1 MKIYFS
7 GPYSYGY
14 TNKKIVLIM
23 KLTVILIISAVL
35 SVNAGSLAQSKVTLH
50 VTNLPLDLVLKSIRK
65 QTGYNI
71 VIVSTDIDK
80 VKPVT
85 ANLREV
91 SLEAALAEVLENRPL
106 TYTVTG
112 KSIVVKER
120 TKAPTPMA
128 STGVSRQLKITGTVK
143 DELSS
148 PIPGVNVR
156 ISGRQGGAT
165 TDSQGNFS
173 IEVQP
178 TDSLEFTYIGYKKQ
192 VVSVRNRVDINIVM
206 EPEAGSLDEVAVVGF
221 GRQKKAS
228 LVGSQSTIR
237 PEELKLPVRDLTSAI
252 AGRLAGVVAY
262 QRGGAPG
269 SDGAD
274 IFIRGIA
281 TFASSPQT
289 PLLVVDGV
297 PDRSINN
304 IDPEDIESFTVL
316 KDASATAVYGTRG
329 ANGVIIIITKQG
341 KAGKPAINAEFN
353 QGVSKFTELPE
364 FLDGPSFMTLYNEGL
379 TMRGRTPLYTE
390 ERIAKHLSGEDP
402 DLYPN
407 VRWYDELFN
416 KYGNNNRAT
425 LNVRGGSED
434 ATYYISTGYYGE
446 VGMFKRDEV
455 QSYNSTLKLDRFNF
469 TSNVGVNITK
479 TTKLDLG
486 VNGFITNVNQPGF
499 GVNTLFDLATSSA
512 PHIIPTRYSNG
523 EWPQL
528 PGTLQSP
535 FMALTQSGV
544 TNTYSNTVRSNLR
557 VAQQLDM
564 ITSGLS
570 LSGLFAFDVNIT
582 NNLARRRT
590 IQTYYA
596 SGRDEAGN
604 LITSISRPGL
614 NDLEYDYTRFGDR
627 RFYSEAS
634 LNYSRKFGDHDVSGL
649 ALFNQSDY
657 SDATSRVVD
666 YKGAIPYRQ
675 RNIVGRATYGYKDR
689 YFVEGNFSYSG
700 SDNFVP
706 SKRYGFFPSIGAGW
720 IVSNESFFE
729 PIKDVISHFKLRY
742 TYGISG
748 NASNGR
754 PDLRFLYLTTIG
766 TGYNY
771 TFGEPGST
779 RGYNGYGESRIGGD
793 VKWENS
799 FRQNLG
805 IELNF
810 LRDDL
815 QFIVELFKEDREGIL
830 LPNYVIP
837 YNSGFT
843 VGNIPYNNIGKTNNK
858 GIDATVNYTKNFTI
872 ENFFSFRGTFNYNKN
887 LAVFDGLPEWRYDY
901 LNRIG
906 QPISQRFGYIATGLF
921 ESQSEIDNA
930 AIQSGD
936 VRPGDIR
943 YKDLNGDGIINS
955 DDQTGIGYGAV
966 PRIVYGLNFGGGFK
980 GFDISLFFQG
990 AALVDFSYQGGFG
1003 TTSFSQGPS
1012 YGNMYTTVKD
1022 RWTPEN
1028 PNPNAFYP
1036 RLSTNQDITTNYY
1049 TSTWWTKRAD
1059 YIRLKS
1065 AEIGYNFDNDFLSK
1079 VAVKRLRVFANGTN
1093 LLTFSKWKLWDPELG
1108 DSRGASYPNITT
1120 FNMGLRA
1127 NFQ

>member
-1 MKIYFS
+1 
-7 GPYSYGY
+7 
-14 TNKKIVLIM
+14 M
-23 KLTVILIISAVL
+23 KLTVVLIISAL
-35 SVNAGSLAQSKVTLH
+35 LQVNAGSLAQSKVTLN
-50 VTNLPLDLVLKSIRK
+50 VTNEPLDNVLKSIRK

-71 VIVSTDIDK
+71 IIISTDIEK

-85 ANLREV
+85 ANFKEV
-91 SLEAALAEVLENRPL
+91 SLEVALSKVLDNRPL
-106 TYTVTG
+106 TYSVTG

-120 TKAPTPMA
+120 EKPRTTLAQQSVQRQMK
-128 STGVSRQLKITGTVK
+128 VSGTVK
-143 DELSS
+143 DELAS

-156 ISGRQGGAT
+156 VTGKQGGAT
-165 TDSQGNFS
+165 TDGNGKFT
-173 IEVQP
+173 IEVEP
-178 TDSLEFTYIGYKKQ
+178 TDTLEFTYIGYKKQ
-192 VVSVRNRVDINIVM
+192 LAPVRNKVDINVVM
-206 EPEAGSLDEVAVVGF
+206 EPEAGSLEEVAVVGY

-228 LVGSQSTIR
+228 LVGAQVTLR

-269 SDGAD
+269 ADGAD

-281 TFASSPQT
+281 TFSSSPQT

-329 ANGVIIIITKQG
+329 ANGVIIIVTKQG
-341 KAGKPAINAEFN
+341 KSGKPAINAEVN
-353 QGVSKFTELPE
+353 QGTSKFTEIPE

-390 ERIAKHLSGEDP
+390 ERIAKHVSGEDT
-402 DLYPN
+402 DIYPN
-407 VRWYDELFN
+407 VNWYDELFN

-425 LNVRGGSED
+425 LNVRGGSDD

-455 QSYNSTLKLDRFNF
+455 QSYNSTLKMDRFNF

-499 GVNTLFDLATSSA
+499 GVNELFALATSSA

-523 EWPQL
+523 QWPQL
-528 PGTLQSP
+528 PGTLPSP
-535 FMALTQSGV
+535 LMALTQSGV
-544 TNTYSNTVRSNLR
+544 TTSYNNTVRSNLK
-557 VAQQLDM
+557 VAQDLSM
-564 ITSGLS
+564 ITQGLNFS
-570 LSGLFAFDVNIT
+570 ALFAFDVNVN
-582 NNLARRRT
+582 NNLNRT
-590 IQTYYA
+590 RTVQTYFGN
-596 SGRDEAGN
+596 SRDAEGN
-604 LITSISRPGL
+604 LITAISTVGT
-614 NDLEYDYTRFGDR
+614 NDLGYGYTRFGDR
-627 RFYSEAS
+627 RFYNEAA
-634 LNYSRKFGDHDVSGL
+634 LNYSRKFGNHDVSGL

-657 SDATSRVVD
+657 SDATSRVNN

-675 RNIVGRATYGYKDR
+675 RNYVGRATYGYKDR
-689 YFVEGNFSYSG
+689 YFAEGNFSYSG

-720 IVSNESFFE
+720 IVSNEPFFE
-729 PIKDVISHFKLRY
+729 PVKNIISHFKLRY
-742 TYGISG
+742 TYGVSG
-748 NASNGR
+748 NASNNS

-766 TGYNY
+766 TGYDY
-771 TFGEPGST
+771 SFGDPSAS
-779 RGYNGYGESRIGGD
+779 RSFSGYGESRIGGD
-793 VKWENS
+793 VKWES
-799 FRQNLG
+799 SYRQNLG

-810 LRDDL
+810 LKDDL
-815 QFIVELFKEDREGIL
+815 QFIFELFKENREGIL

-858 GIDATVNYTKNFTI
+858 GIDATMNYTKNFDDAS
-872 ENFFSFRGTFNYNKN
+872 FFSFRGTFNYNKN
-887 LAVFDGLPEWRYDY
+887 LAVFDGLPPWRYDY

-921 ESQSEIDNA
+921 QSQEEVDNA

-943 YKDLNGDGIINS
+943 YKDLNGDGLINS

-966 PRIVYGLNFGGGFK
+966 PRIIYGLNFGGGYK
-980 GFDISLFFQG
+980 KFDISLFFQG
-990 AALVDFSYQGGFG
+990 AGLVDFSYQGGFG
-1003 TTSFSQGPS
+1003 TTPFSQGPS
-1012 YGNMYTTVKD
+1012 YGNMYTSIND
-1022 RWTPEN
+1022 RWTPDN
-1028 PNPNAFYP
+1028 PNPRPFYP

-1049 TSTWWTKRAD
+1049 SSTWWVQRAD

-1065 AEIGYNFDNDFLSK
+1065 AEVGYNFDNKFLSK
-1079 VAVKRLRVFANGTN
+1079 VAIKRLRIFANGTN

-1108 DSRGASYPNITT
+1108 DGRGASYPNITT
-1120 FNMGLRA
+1120 YNMGLRA